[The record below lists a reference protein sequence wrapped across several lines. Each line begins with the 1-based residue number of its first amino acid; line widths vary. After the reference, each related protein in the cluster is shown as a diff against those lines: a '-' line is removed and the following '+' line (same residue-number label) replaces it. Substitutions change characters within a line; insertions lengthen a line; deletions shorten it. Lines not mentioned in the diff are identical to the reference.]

1 MRDLLG
7 SLTPW
12 RRPDSRLRGRSLG
25 TSARGK
31 SEGSAGALSTLNSN
45 PQARASTGNWLRGG
59 AEIALSW
66 FLSKD
71 ISCPK
76 FWVLGVRRNPQQRS
90 QDHSEGS
97 RGCRE
102 CGPRGPAGL
111 MWALALRWASRA
123 RARGRTPAVPR
134 CQPVGGRAP
143 RDGARGPGC
152 ATLDDESQPGAR
164 RQRTRGAS
172 SRLPAEGSAWFASRE
187 LGLPPARRAFG
198 RREG

>member
-1 MRDLLG
+1 MSPGDVDVERKPRTGFLEESLLPWLSGLFGPRGKAELCLRLARACPWAASARRYDHGLRPQFRTPAHAGGGWGGLRDLLG

-25 TSARGK
+25 TSALGK

-59 AEIALSW
+59 AGIALSW

-71 ISCPK
+71 ISCLK

-102 CGPRGPAGL
+102 CGPRG
-111 MWALALRWASRA
+111 R
-123 RARGRTPAVPR
+123 RG
-134 CQPVGGRAP
+134 
-143 RDGARGPGC
+143 
-152 ATLDDESQPGAR
+152 
-164 RQRTRGAS
+164 
-172 SRLPAEGSAWFASRE
+172 
-187 LGLPPARRAFG
+187 
-198 RREG
+198 